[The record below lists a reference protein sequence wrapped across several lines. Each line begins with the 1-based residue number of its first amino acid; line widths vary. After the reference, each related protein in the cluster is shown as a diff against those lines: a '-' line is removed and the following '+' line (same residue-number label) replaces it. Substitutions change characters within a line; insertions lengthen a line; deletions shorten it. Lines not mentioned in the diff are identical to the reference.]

1 MACKMRIKLDAE
13 FLKTGILTN
22 GEILDK
28 KNAECR
34 ICPF

>member
-1 MACKMRIKLDAE
+1 MIIKLDVE

-28 KNAECR
+28 NKNAECR